1 MIRLRPSKHLFQA
14 AVVGSVLPC
23 LVSVAQARP
32 HNTSSTTTTTTTEYS
47 GGVQSTVEREEA
59 RREGLGGNASE
70 SLARGDSDVIRLD
83 YESAVTDYRQAVD
96 ALNDAPA
103 TSDRR
108 KLALKKFFNATLELA
123 NQRIVE
129 GRYLDAETVTKVIL
143 LPQYDP
149 GYKPAIRLLKDL
161 EDPDYFN
168 QTIGPKFV
176 QKVDQVKQLFRDAQ
190 GFYDS
195 ARYDLAFKRYEQVLQ
210 LDPYNDAARLGEE
223 KIDRAKYRHSED
235 TGYPETR
242 ARFLSDLESKWEMPV
257 PKRGL
262 ENDPH
267 KGYNKLHDE
276 TGVAA
281 MNAKLAK
288 IIIPNIEFRS
298 TTISDAIEF
307 LRQEARR
314 LDPDPNP
321 ENRGVNIFLKLP
333 TAGARVVNPAAPV
346 APTDA
351 TAIPGLPG
359 ETTAPAPA
367 LSAGANSRITLTMS
381 RLPLAEA
388 LRYVASQ
395 AGLKVKVEQYAVSI
409 VPLSEQTDELLNQE
423 YRVSPNFISS
433 QTTGGAGGALNQG
446 ATQAGGGGGGGG
458 TTDNTGVGTV
468 TITRQDAKT
477 FLEQS
482 GVTFPPG
489 ASAVYLPSSSKLV
502 VRNTQE
508 NLDLIDSLVQEN
520 TSVIKQV
527 EIESK
532 FIEITQDNLKEL
544 SFDWSLGQANVPGSS
559 KVFFSGGSTTG
570 GANTT
575 NTSDSGFS
583 TATSAVTSGNR
594 SGTLGISANAIDA
607 LLLGGGTAVAA
618 PGIFS
623 VAGVFTDPQ
632 FQLVVRALNQQKGV
646 DLLSAPRVTTK
657 SGQKATI
664 EIIRE
669 FIYPTQFQ
677 PPQIPQNYNA
687 GGSTNVSATG
697 LLTGGGSSS
706 NSSFPV
712 TPTTPTNFEKRNTG
726 VTLEVEPV
734 IGPDNYTIDLNLQ
747 PQVVEFDGF
756 INYGSPIQTNSTNLL
771 GVSTP
776 VIITPNVINQPVFD
790 TRKVSTSVSVYDG
803 STVVLG
809 GLVREDIQKVNDKVP
824 ILGDVPLL
832 GRLFRSKIDQ
842 NIKRNLVIF
851 VTAHLID
858 PAGQL
863 ILNNEEEEEVVQP
876 LNGPDY
882 VAPTRLERIPSKK

>member
-1 MIRLRPSKHLFQA
+1 MIRLRPSNLLLRAA
-14 AVVGSVLPC
+14 AVGSLLPC
-23 LVSVAQARP
+23 LVPVAQAQ
-32 HNTSSTTTTTTTEYS
+32 SSRHSYTTTTSIET
-47 GGVQSTVEREEA
+47 TVERERA
-59 RREGLGGNASE
+59 RRAGFGTDAGEATN
-70 SLARGDSDVIRLD
+70 RGDADVIRLD
-83 YESAVTDYRQAVD
+83 YESAVNDYRQAVD
-96 ALNDAPA
+96 NLNDAPA
-103 TSDRR
+103 TSQRR
-108 KLALKKFFNATLELA
+108 KKALEKFFNATIELA
-123 NQRIVE
+123 NERIVE

-149 GYKPAIRLLKDL
+149 GYKPAIHLLKDL

-176 QKVDQVKQLFRDAQ
+176 TKVNQVKQLFRDAQ
-190 GFYDS
+190 GYYDS

-210 LDPYNDAARLGEE
+210 LDPYNDAARMGEE

-242 ARFLSDLESKWEMPV
+242 ARLLADLESKWEMPV
-257 PKRGL
+257 PKRSL
-262 ENDPH
+262 DADPR
-267 KGYNKLHDE
+267 KGITRQHDE

-314 LDPDPNP
+314 LDPDPIV
-321 ENRGVNIFLKLP
+321 EDRGVNIFLKLP
-333 TAGARVVNPAAPV
+333 TTGARTVTTAAP
-346 APTDA
+346 APVDP
-351 TAIPGLPG
+351 TAIPGLP
-359 ETTAPAPA
+359 TDAAPAPA
-367 LSAGANSRITLTMS
+367 PTTSANSRITLTMS

-395 AGLKVKVEQYAVSI
+395 AGLKVKVEQFAVSI
-409 VPLSEQTDELLNQE
+409 VPLSEQTEELLNQE

-433 QTTGGAGGALNQG
+433 QTTGGAGTALNQA
-446 ATQAGGGGGGGG
+446 ATQAQGGGGGGGS
-458 TTDNTGVGTV
+458 TDNTGVGTV
-468 TITRQDAKT
+468 NITRQDAKT

-508 NLDLIDSLVQEN
+508 NLDLIDSLVQQE

-532 FIEITQDNLKEL
+532 FVEITQQNLKEL
-544 SFDWSLGQANVPGSS
+544 SFDWSLGQANVPGST
-559 KVFFSGGSTTG
+559 KVFFGGGTTSGASAGTTDFPFQNNGSAIGGSQ
-570 GANTT
+570 
-575 NTSDSGFS
+575 
-583 TATSAVTSGNR
+583 VTSGLR
-594 SGTLGISANAIDA
+594 SGTFGISANAIDA
-607 LLLGGGTAVAA
+607 LLFGGGAAAAA

-632 FQLVVRALNQQKGV
+632 FQVVVRALNQQKGV

-677 PPQIPQNYNA
+677 PPQIPQNFNA
-687 GGSTNVSATG
+687 GGGTNVSATG

-706 NSSFPV
+706 SSFPV

-747 PQVVEFDGF
+747 PQVVDFDGF
-756 INYGSPIQTNSTNLL
+756 INYGSPIQTSTTNAL
-771 GVSTP
+771 GISTP
-776 VIITPNVINQPVFD
+776 VVLTPNVINQPVFD

-882 VAPTRLERIPSKK
+882 VAPTRLDQIPMKK